1 MEIYSLTADGDVI
14 TKWEKEFVTER
25 ENFQKRQ
32 MVDKIRTI
40 NIL

>member
-1 MEIYSLTADGDVI
+1 M
-14 TKWEKEFVTER
+14 KWEKEFVTAR

-32 MVDKIRTI
+32 TVDKIRTI